1 MTFTLNSDLYVAVQ
15 DAGINRILHHVMVQR
30 PSLFNYGSVLPAT
43 DPRPVCRDIA
53 VIPAVVRAQNPL
65 ITEMDPLP
73 VIQTP
78 IELDYIVQLTTG
90 AMDFFPGNVFV
101 LPPELNP
108 PLADQNF
115 AVHFGA
121 CAGLICQPR
130 SRFWPPI
137 RDRKRE
143 KNGDFDCFCLDL
155 FANGDCTIAGLPGNQ
170 LIRMNVSGI
179 EIPGLK
185 PDGMEE
191 AIECYALLALNRGIL
206 PKIGDAISSIAFDT
220 IDLPDSMGSLT
231 LSASTAV
238 PHNPAIEAN
247 QIKTFINLDNIT
259 LNIQVS
265 PGGGSSP
272 GGGGGGGGGPPTT
285 VIRTVRPRTRTG
297 TFDFTAAVSA
307 GAFGKIFTAVVQGF
321 RFSKTGSGSF
331 GPFTASYDV
340 AAHLEGG
347 TLEMRDDGTIVI
359 KELDVKWDR
368 LKLSIGID
376 IPEFCPFG
384 GGEICVLP
392 PWPDCDVPLVGCG
405 ECVTLDPICVFSSNP
420 DISIPIDL
428 SGLITSEVS
437 FSARVESFYGVGSGT
452 YNRWQVV
459 VVPTLPFDLDIIDIA
474 DTVGDLFKNLVQGA
488 IDNFLNSL
496 GVPGWAM
503 SIVDAFL
510 GSIDNIIRVV
520 LDIPD
525 DIGEWLID
533 GISQLGIFSG
543 FLNDLYDYI
552 ALQLPPVIEIEDPY
566 PVLKQDGILI
576 PVKIPVEFIGIG
588 VNSYEMVI
596 DGDVGN

>member
-1 MTFTLNSDLYVAVQ
+1 MTFTQNSDLYVAVQ
-15 DAGINRILHHVMVQR
+15 DAGINRVLHHVMVQR
-30 PSLFNYGSVLPAT
+30 PSLFNYGSIHPPT
-43 DPRPVCRDIA
+43 NPRPICRDIP
-53 VIPAVVRAQNPL
+53 VVPQVVRAQNPL
-65 ITEMDPLP
+65 ITVMDPLP

-78 IELDYIVQLTTG
+78 ITLDYIVQATTG
-90 AMDFFPGNVFV
+90 AMDFFPGNVFG

-108 PLADQNF
+108 PLATQNF
-115 AVHFGA
+115 AVHFGV

-130 SRFWPPI
+130 MRVWPPVHNM
-137 RDRKRE
+137 KRG
-143 KNGDFDCFCLDL
+143 KVSDIDCFCLDL
-155 FANGDCTIAGLPGNQ
+155 FATGSCAIAGLPGNQ
-170 LIRMNVSGI
+170 LVAMNVTGI
-179 EIPGLK
+179 EIPELK

-206 PKIGDAISSIAFDT
+206 PKIGEAISAIAFHA

-238 PHNPAIEAN
+238 PHNPAIEDN
-247 QIKTFINLDNIT
+247 QIKAFVDIDNVT

-265 PGGGSSP
+265 PGDGSSSS
-272 GGGGGGGGGPPTT
+272 GGVPSSGT
-285 VIRTVRPRTRTG
+285 VTRTVRPRTRTG
-297 TFDFTAAVSA
+297 TLDLTAAVSS
-307 GAFGKIFTAVVQGF
+307 GAFEKIFTAVVRGF

-340 AAHLEGG
+340 AAHLDGG
-347 TLEMRDDGTIVI
+347 TLEMRNDGSIVI
-359 KELDVKWDR
+359 KELDVKWDK
-368 LKLSIGID
+368 LKLTIGID

-384 GGEICVLP
+384 GGDICVFP
-392 PWPDCDVPLVGCG
+392 PYPDCDVPIVGCG
-405 ECVTLDPICVFSSNP
+405 DCVHLDPICVFSGNP

-437 FSARVESFYGVGSGT
+437 FSARVEPFYGIGSGT

-488 IDNFLNSL
+488 IDNLLSSL

-503 SIVDAFL
+503 NIVDSFL
-510 GSIDNIIRVV
+510 GGIDHIIRVV

-525 DIGEWLID
+525 DIGEWILD

-543 FLNDLYDYI
+543 LLNDLYDYI
-552 ALQLPPVIEIEDPY
+552 AMQLPAVFEIEDPY

-576 PVKIPVEFIGIG
+576 PVKIPIEFIGIV
-588 VNSYEMVI
+588 VNSHEMVI
-596 DGDVGN
+596 EGDVGN